1 MYTAT
6 IYDYFG
12 NDIKLEVDGDYQP
25 YEPQE
30 WGYHGGYPGCPEG
43 FEVCEV
49 LIAETGAEVCLIG
62 YAEEEIQDEILS
74 QIHEDQD
81 YAKYGYLMD
90 QGE

>member
-1 MYTAT
+1 MYKAT

-12 NDIKLEVDGDYQP
+12 DDIELEVSGDYQP

-30 WGYHGGYPGCPEG
+30 WGYHGGYPGCSEG
-43 FEVCEV
+43 YEVGEV

-62 YAEEEIQDEILS
+62 DAEVDIQTEILE
-74 QIHEDQD
+74 QIHEEQG

-90 QGE
+90 